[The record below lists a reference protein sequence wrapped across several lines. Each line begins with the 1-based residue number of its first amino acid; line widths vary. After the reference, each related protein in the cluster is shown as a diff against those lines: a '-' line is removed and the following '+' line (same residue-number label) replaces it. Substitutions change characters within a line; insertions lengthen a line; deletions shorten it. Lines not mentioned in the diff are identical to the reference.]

1 MIADTTFL
9 VDFYNERAEGKT
21 GPASKFL
28 RLHRSQ
34 QLITTVVSAG
44 EFAAGFDDTRQA
56 RVFLSRWR
64 ILNLQPEVAYE
75 AAQVDR
81 ELMDAGGRLGEN
93 DTWIAGFARY
103 FKQPLISRDK
113 AFDRV
118 RAVRRMNY

>member
-9 VDFYNERAEGKT
+9 VDFYNEQSGGKM

-56 RVFLSRWR
+56 RIFLSRWR
-64 ILNLQPEVAYE
+64 ILNLQPEIAYA
-75 AAQVDR
+75 AAQIDR

-103 FKQPLISRDK
+103 FSQSLISRDK
-113 AFDRV
+113 DFDHV
-118 RAVRRMNY
+118 RALRRLSY

>member
-9 VDFYNERAEGKT
+9 VDFHNEQCGGKT

-28 RLHRSQ
+28 HAHRSQ
-34 QLITTVVSAG
+34 QLITTVISAG
-44 EFAAGFDDTRQA
+44 EFAAGFDDVRHA
-56 RVFLSRWR
+56 RIFLSRWR
-64 ILNLQPEVAYE
+64 ILNLQPEIAFA

-103 FKQPLISRDK
+103 FNQSLISNDK

-118 RAVRRMNY
+118 RALRRLNY

>member
-9 VDFYNERAEGKT
+9 VDYHDEQRQHISGS
-21 GPASKFL
+21 ASKFL
-28 RLHRSQ
+28 HANRRQ
-34 QLITTVVSAG
+34 QLITTVISAG
-44 EFAAGFDDTRQA
+44 EFATGFATLPEA
-56 RVFLSRWR
+56 RIFLSRWR
-64 ILNLQPEVAYE
+64 ILNLQPEIAYA

-103 FKQPLISRDK
+103 FNQPLISNDK

-118 RAVRRMNY
+118 RSLRRLNY

>member
-9 VDFYNERAEGKT
+9 VDYNNEQREHRS

-28 RLHRSQ
+28 HAHHGRRLM
-34 QLITTVVSAG
+34 TTVISAG
-44 EFAAGFDDTRQA
+44 EFATGFASLSEA
-56 RVFLSRWR
+56 RIFLSRWR
-64 ILNLQPEVAYE
+64 ILNLQPEIAYA

-81 ELMDAGGRLGEN
+81 ELMDGGGRLGEN

-103 FKQPLISRDK
+103 FNQPLISNDK

-118 RAVRRMNY
+118 RSLRRLNY

>member
-9 VDFYNERAEGKT
+9 VDCHNEQCERKT
-21 GPASKFL
+21 GPALRFL
-28 RLHRSQ
+28 HSHRAQ
-34 QLITTVVSAG
+34 HLITTVISAG
-44 EFAAGFDDTRQA
+44 EFATGFDHLRDA

-64 ILNLQPEVAYE
+64 ILNLQPEIAYA

-103 FKQPLISRDK
+103 FNHPLISNDK
-113 AFDRV
+113 ALDRV
-118 RAVRRMNY
+118 RALRRLSY

>member
-9 VDFYNERAEGKT
+9 VDLCNEQNT
-21 GPASKFL
+21 QQSGPAAKFMAG
-28 RLHRSQ
+28 HRRQ
-34 QLITTVVSAG
+34 PMMTTVISAG
-44 EFAAGFDDTRQA
+44 ELATGFDDLRHA

-64 ILNLQPEVAYE
+64 ILNLQPEIAYA

-103 FKQPLISRDK
+103 FNQPLISNDK

-118 RAVRRMNY
+118 RALRRLNY